1 MTGLTA
7 KSSTEEYVLSS
18 WGSAPLSEQVLLQL
32 AEALV
37 QLART
42 RLTAKQRKLLLASHT
57 ALRHRPTLSLSA
69 LADHLSR
76 NLPMPLST
84 VKFNLAVLRKAGLL
98 RNKCLAKRRNVVS
111 LSLAGRLLAQSLPEA

>member
-18 WGSAPLSEQVLLQL
+18 WGSAPLSEQLLLQL
-32 AEALV
+32 AEAFV

-42 RLTAKQRKLLLASHT
+42 RLTAKQRKLLVASRK

-84 VKFNLAVLRKAGLL
+84 VKFNLAVLRRAGLL
-98 RNKCLAKRRNVVS
+98 QNRCLAKRRNTVN
-111 LSLAGRLLAQSLPEA
+111 LSPAGRLLAQSLPET

>member
-1 MTGLTA
+1 
-7 KSSTEEYVLSS
+7 
-18 WGSAPLSEQVLLQL
+18 
-32 AEALV
+32 V

-42 RLTAKQRKLLLASHT
+42 RLTAKQRKLLVASRK

-84 VKFNLAVLRKAGLL
+84 VKFNLAVLRRAGLL
-98 RNKCLAKRRNVVS
+98 QNRCLAKRRNTVN
-111 LSLAGRLLAQSLPEA
+111 LSPAGRLLAQSLPET